1 MMTQLARLAS
11 AVINCG
17 RQFTGQYL
25 VADCVNRVENM
36 VTQFL
41 REFDP
46 DTAFRSTI
54 PYEAVRN
61 INSRHVLETQGPVR
75 KPACLPLCRDARLT
89 CIRQDR
95 RLRPSSRLRRST

>member
-1 MMTQLARLAS
+1 MSERRKAMMTQLARLAS

-61 INSRHVLETQGPVR
+61 INSRHVLETQG
-75 KPACLPLCRDARLT
+75 LCAN
-89 CIRQDR
+89 
-95 RLRPSSRLRRST
+95 LRVCRYAVTHA